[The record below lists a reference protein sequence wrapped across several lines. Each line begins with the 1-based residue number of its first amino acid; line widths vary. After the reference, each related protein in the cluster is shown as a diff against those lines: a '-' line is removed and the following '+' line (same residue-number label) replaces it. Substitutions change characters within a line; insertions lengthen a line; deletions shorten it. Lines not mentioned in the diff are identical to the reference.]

1 MTKSEIF
8 ASKLIG
14 GEPSGE
20 TGKAIYKNTKRRM
33 SQLSEWEH
41 DRALLAFCKA
51 SGCSCT
57 NNIVCQKYK
66 IFKDLIT
73 E

>member
-1 MTKSEIF
+1 MTKSEIYIIE
-8 ASKLIG
+8 LIG

-20 TGKAIYKNTKRRM
+20 IEKVIYKNTKRRM

-57 NNIVCQKYK
+57 NSIACIKYQN
-66 IFKDLIT
+66 FKQRIT
-73 E
+73 K

>member
-20 TGKAIYKNTKRRM
+20 TGKLIYKNTKRRM
-33 SQLSEWEH
+33 SQLSKWEH

-57 NNIVCQKYK
+57 NSIVCPKYQ
-66 IFKDLIT
+66 IFEKLIT
-73 E
+73 K

>member
-8 ASKLIG
+8 ANKLIG
-14 GEPSGE
+14 EE
-20 TGKAIYKNTKRRM
+20 QFRKTGKGIYSNIKKRM

-57 NNIVCQKYK
+57 NSIVCPKYQ
-66 IFKDLIT
+66 IFKELIT